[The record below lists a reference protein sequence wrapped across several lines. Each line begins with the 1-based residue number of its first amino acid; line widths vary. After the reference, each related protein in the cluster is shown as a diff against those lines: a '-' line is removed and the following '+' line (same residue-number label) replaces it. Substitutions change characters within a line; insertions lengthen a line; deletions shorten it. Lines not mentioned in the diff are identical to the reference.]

1 MGSDNPQI
9 LSLLSQQLQNELQY
23 ERYKHVLDRVLFLK
37 RLIEQEE
44 LSTQQGQVLQK
55 ISMAVVVDDTVFCAG
70 GLAEACFFI
79 LQGSLRYTQ
88 VERPT
93 VLLQNAGAAAEM
105 TLWTEWTFVGDLVST
120 SFSKIAAIQVDDF
133 ERCIV
138 SSPELQHEAHGYAA
152 EYIEALNELELLSDL
167 WRFGH
172 RHSLRDFVK
181 HRTGRP
187 SILQR
192 GLKLV
197 PKRWVSW
204 RSWLWPSRVAPEKS
218 PSRTLHI
225 AAERVSDVAFMEQ
238 ACQQIRHSRRFLK
251 WTYAHGYFMRCDE
264 AKKKLFEFHQAQLEG
279 TLERLSDLMEN
290 TSWGSFMGEEVI
302 SFQPFYDLRTRVI
315 SLTSVVRDFFA
326 KLQEAL
332 QTEQFTPT

>member
-1 MGSDNPQI
+1 ATQLTQVFLMRRPFDAAASFSRKNSMGSDNPQI

-55 ISMAVVVDDTVFCAG
+55 ISMAVVVVDAAEDDTVFCAG

-218 PSRTLHI
+218 PSRSPSG
-225 AAERVSDVAFMEQ
+225 R
-238 ACQQIRHSRRFLK
+238 
-251 WTYAHGYFMRCDE
+251 
-264 AKKKLFEFHQAQLEG
+264 
-279 TLERLSDLMEN
+279 
-290 TSWGSFMGEEVI
+290 
-302 SFQPFYDLRTRVI
+302 
-315 SLTSVVRDFFA
+315 
-326 KLQEAL
+326 
-332 QTEQFTPT
+332 